1 MTLVTHNQSLKKLN
15 SFGMDVF
22 AKTFICLH
30 NVREMQELLSNFDID
45 KEKVLILGE
54 GSNILFTGNFN
65 GLVIHPC
72 NKGIEVMEEDNH
84 SIDLNVAAGEN
95 WDEFVEYCTRKN
107 YGGLE
112 NLSLIPGS
120 VGSAPVQNIGAYGVE
135 VKERIIWVEGLD
147 LKTGELK
154 KIYTNDCGFGYRK
167 SIFKQELKN
176 RFIITSVH
184 FKLHKNAGLNLSY
197 GPVKRL
203 FEARKE
209 HNIQSLRET
218 IIEIRESKLPDYKE
232 IGNAGSFFKN
242 PVISI
247 SQFQELQNTYPE
259 IPSYPSGKEIKLPAA
274 WLIEKAGWKGVREKD
289 AGTWPGQPLVIVNYG
304 NSSGKEI
311 LNLAEKIQQSI
322 HAQFGIELEME
333 VNVY

>member
-203 FEARKE
+203 FEARE
-209 HNIQSLRET
+209 RT
-218 IIEIRESKLPDYKE
+218 
-232 IGNAGSFFKN
+232 
-242 PVISI
+242 
-247 SQFQELQNTYPE
+247 
-259 IPSYPSGKEIKLPAA
+259 
-274 WLIEKAGWKGVREKD
+274 
-289 AGTWPGQPLVIVNYG
+289 
-304 NSSGKEI
+304 
-311 LNLAEKIQQSI
+311 
-322 HAQFGIELEME
+322 
-333 VNVY
+333 